1 MHASVP
7 ARPRR
12 RAAVSV
18 KEDSKTL
25 MLGLARSFES
35 TLEGDR
41 QSPWIWML
49 GCRVRRELVIRRAI
63 LPVKPVMAIFVTEDM
78 LMCVM

>member
-1 MHASVP
+1 MHADVP

-18 KEDSKTL
+18 ESASKTL
-25 MLGLARSFES
+25 MLGFARRLAS
-35 TLEGDR
+35 TLEGLR

-49 GCRVRRELVIRRAI
+49 GCLEIRELVIRRAI
-63 LPVKPVMAIFVTEDM
+63 LPVKPAMAILVADDM
-78 LMCVM
+78 MLGVI